1 MPDSPLQILAR
12 RIAQT
17 RPIDRA
23 GKQAIARDLKNLR
36 SRLYASTS
44 QDLVDRVEATA
55 LLMHF
60 LSLVED
66 SPIETLQLVARLTA
80 SFDERCF
87 APATAELTPARTA
100 GPLDGLTAT
109 SKLGEIMVSMGIIAA
124 EQLDEALRI
133 QRSWRLPLG
142 TCLEKLGHAT
152 GAQVARALD
161 VQKKLR
167 ASAEPAAP
175 IAAPSAAPSAT
186 AGVRGGGFKLDVR
199 DNQGPTLAEF
209 LLQRNMLT
217 PAQLERAQTMQRAA
231 GITLN
236 EAIVQLGLLSVE
248 QVRQAVQMQEKLRG
262 RT

>member
-17 RPIDRA
+17 RPIDRS
-23 GKQAIARDLKNLR
+23 GKQALARELKNLR
-36 SRLYASTS
+36 SRLYPATS

-60 LSLVED
+60 LSQVED

-87 APATAELTPARTA
+87 APPSVEASAAARPT
-100 GPLDGLTAT
+100 GVLEGLSST
-109 SKLGEIMVSMGIIAA
+109 SKLGEIMVAMGIIAA
-124 EQLDEALRI
+124 DQLEEALRI
-133 QRSWRLPLG
+133 QKSWRLPLG

-152 GAQVARALD
+152 PAQVTRALD
-161 VQKKLR
+161 MQKKLR
-167 ASAEPAAP
+167 VSAEPPAPLGAAP
-175 IAAPSAAPSAT
+175 ASISLSTRGPGLPLD
-186 AGVRGGGFKLDVR
+186 VRGGTV
-199 DNQGPTLAEF
+199 QTLGDF

-217 PAQLERAQTMQRAA
+217 SQQLERAVTMQRAA

-236 EAIVQLGLLSVE
+236 EALVQLGLMTVD
-248 QVRQAVQMQEKLRG
+248 QVRQAVQMQEKMRG
-262 RT
+262 RA